1 MKYTFNNIKPL
12 STKSP
17 DNLVFLDIE
26 TTGLDPVK
34 GAKIVEIAML
44 KLRNGTEERYESLV
58 NPGQLIPLVCSRIHS
73 IYDITVRD
81 APSFNDIAKDVIS
94 FIGNNTVVC
103 HNAPFDLFFV
113 HKELYQAGITV
124 KYIFYIDTLKLARQY
139 FNFDSNRLSSIAD
152 GIGIEVKLSHR
163 AMADVLTMFSVAKY
177 IFANMYRK
185 GIDIIGPSL
194 YEYNPAL
201 SAIPHSF

>member
-1 MKYTFNNIKPL
+1 MEYTFNNIKPL

-44 KLRNGTEERYESLV
+44 KLCNETEERYESLV
-58 NPGQLIPLVCSRIHS
+58 NPGQPIPLDCSRIHS

-94 FIGNNTVVC
+94 FIGNNIVVC
-103 HNAPFDLFFV
+103 HNASFDLFFV

-139 FNFDSNRLSSIAD
+139 FSFDSNRLSSIAD
-152 GIGIEVKLSHR
+152 ATGIEVKLSHR

-185 GIDIIGPSL
+185 DIYTIEPLL
-194 YEYNPAL
+194 YEYNPDL
-201 SAIPHSF
+201 SVIFP